1 MQDNAS
7 LSYVWGNKNS
17 ECDFSKELFYSGFSN
32 RLLVSGDGTIY
43 PMIGFYKKIG
53 HIDTDKLED
62 VFYNNELLKQARKI
76 TIDDIPECKNCSEK
90 CSEENLKKIHSHT
103 LKPNKGH
110 FWACDLCRSHV
121 YKNGISLRCIPCDFD
136 ICVYC
141 FWNIPNPNTNNNNND
156 SNRVY

>member
-1 MQDNAS
+1 MEKTFSFVHKHPLQLNGK
-7 LSYVWGNKNS
+7 LIGKCCVCEKINPEIESYICNKP
-17 ECDFSKELFYSGFSN
+17 ECKEFYF
-32 RLLVSGDGTIY
+32 
-43 PMIGFYKKIG
+43 
-53 HIDTDKLED
+53 
-62 VFYNNELLKQARKI
+62 
-76 TIDDIPECKNCSEK
+76 CKNCSEK
-90 CSEENLKKIHSHT
+90 CSEENLKRIHSHT